1 MTDYFLLVAVVGL
14 AIVVGLTFRHIKN
27 SGRKQQKMS
36 SHQYRAELFP
46 DTEEAGMYK
55 GEGRRSK
62 ARSEAVFH

>member
-1 MTDYFLLVAVVGL
+1 MTDYLLLVAVVVL
-14 AIVVGLTFRHIKN
+14 TIVVGFTFRHIKA

-46 DTEEAGMYK
+46 DTEEVGMYK

-62 ARSEAVFH
+62 ARSEAAFH